1 MERRARAGP
10 AQILVALRSL
20 RQSMSA
26 WVVASGGRT
35 PKTHSVNKSD
45 PLAVLLARRSNADEA
60 RPSSS
65 SGTVMPSAVL
75 IDAQLD
81 FRDLLHRQS
90 DRLFTLQDAWPTSCS
105 RCINRSRSRVAGYFA
120 WAPSSAPTSASR
132 VASFDP
138 NYGTSFAD
146 GYRQAG
152 AFVGRILKGEK
163 PADLPVVQSTRFEL
177 VINLSTAKA
186 LGIEVPPTL
195 SARADEVIE

>member
-1 MERRARAGP
+1 AVASRAGGSAAKMAP
-10 AQILVALRSL
+10 LSL
-20 RQSMSA
+20 RQPMSA

-90 DRLFTLQDAWPTSCS
+90 DRLFTLQDSWPTSCS
-105 RCINRSRSRVAGYFA
+105 RCINRSRSRVA
-120 WAPSSAPTSASR
+120 
-132 VASFDP
+132 
-138 NYGTSFAD
+138 
-146 GYRQAG
+146 
-152 AFVGRILKGEK
+152 
-163 PADLPVVQSTRFEL
+163 
-177 VINLSTAKA
+177 
-186 LGIEVPPTL
+186 
-195 SARADEVIE
+195 